1 MRKGL
6 VATTLMVT
14 ASLTLLAGCSADED
28 PAQVAAPSAAEPGRP
43 APGRQT
49 RGLPTPSQV
58 PTSLPRSRSA
68 TWPG

>member
-28 PAQVAAPSAAEPGRP
+28 PAR
-43 APGRQT
+43 
-49 RGLPTPSQV
+49 
-58 PTSLPRSRSA
+58 
-68 TWPG
+68 